1 MKHLGY
7 IIACFVMLFNV
18 HLVHSQGDVKIG
30 TQVWTSKNL
39 DVNTFR
45 NGDAILEAKNKEE
58 WKNAGTNKKAA
69 YCYYD
74 YDSKNGNEYGK
85 LYNWYAVNDS
95 RGLAPKGYYIPSD
108 ADWTILTDI
117 LGGEEIAGKKM
128 KSTIGWSNSGSGN
141 NSSGFNGL
149 PGGYYYAGGD
159 CYNYAWPFHF
169 ATGYGAF
176 WSSSESSAENE
187 LAGSA
192 WYRVLCFTNTEVYRR
207 YDYKYDGMSVRCLSE
222 NGDIKFGS
230 TSNHVSNVE
239 NISEKINN
247 TILQNYSTVAI
258 GNQVWNSKNLDVST
272 FRNGDSIPEAK
283 SKDEWITAGKENKA
297 AFCYYNFDVNYGA
310 IYGKLYNFYAV
321 QDSRGL
327 APMGYHI
334 PRDWE
339 WTILTHSLGGDALA
353 GHKMKSKT
361 GWYEGGNGDNS
372 SGFNGLPGGSCE
384 IDGNFV
390 EITEMGNWW
399 SSSVDNLDKPYYRD
413 LFYDTIEIGSDVCSR
428 NYGLSVRCIKD

>member
-18 HLVHSQGDVKIG
+18 QLVNAQGDVKIG

-58 WKNAGTNKKAA
+58 WKSAGTNKKAA

-108 ADWTILTDI
+108 ADWTILTDM

-128 KSTIGWSNSGSGN
+128 KSTIGWSNSGIGN
-141 NSSGFNGL
+141 NSSGFNAL
-149 PGGYYYAGGD
+149 PGGYYYGGGD
-159 CYNYAWPFHF
+159 CFDYAWPFHF

-176 WSSSESSAENE
+176 WSSSESSAEDV

-230 TSNHVSNVE
+230 NSNHVSNVE

-247 TILQNYSTVAI
+247 TILQNYSTVTI
-258 GNQVWNSKNLDVST
+258 GTQVWDSKNLDVST
-272 FRNGDSIPEAK
+272 FRNGEPIPEVK
-283 SKDEWITAGKENKA
+283 NKDEWITAGKEKKA
-297 AFCYYNFDVNYGA
+297 AFCYYNYDMKNGA
-310 IYGKLYNFYAV
+310 IHGKLYNFYAV

-327 APMGYHI
+327 APYGYHI
-334 PRDWE
+334 PTDTE
-339 WTILTHSLGGDALA
+339 WTVLTQYLGGVALA
-353 GHKMKSKT
+353 GHTMKSKT
-361 GWYEGGNGDNS
+361 GWYESGNGDNS
-372 SGFNGLPGGSCE
+372 SLFNGLPGGSCE

-399 SSSVDNLDKPYYRD
+399 SSSVDNLDKPYYKD

-428 NYGLSVRCIKD
+428 NYGLSIRCIKD